1 MLVSNKEY
9 LEFIQDGGYSN
20 QSFWCK
26 DGWKYV
32 QNHNSKVPRWWI
44 NQDKQRLL
52 LEEVPI

>member
-9 LEFIQDGGYSN
+9 LEFIQDGGYRN

>member
-1 MLVSNKEY
+1 MLGSNKEY

-32 QNHNSKVPRWWI
+32 QNLNLKVPRWWI